1 MSIVPETDSDT
12 VSPDSSSH
20 DPVERTRWIVVVT
33 LALATLVVASELTMS
48 AFALPSI
55 SSDLGVSSS
64 ATAWVLTA
72 YTLPLVA
79 MGVAAGRW
87 MDRAD
92 AGLVFLLTLVVAAIA
107 SVISAVAPN
116 FEVLILSRVLQGM
129 SAALFMGL
137 YMPLISATVRITQ
150 RGKAIG
156 VIGTIMMLGA
166 IGLAPVG
173 GLVAEAVGWRA
184 VFLVKMP
191 LLLVVFWM
199 GYRVVPRQRPARETG
214 VSRLPVPDRGF
225 FRESLWLGTAMA
237 ALLLAIEIIENQP
250 AQAAGLL
257 LASAVLI
264 YRWARLES
272 AASVVRLLSY
282 PRFGLPALALTLVA
296 ATIGLSAFTLPFYVS
311 EVLHETADVLAWAI
325 IGFVGVSALLS
336 PVAGIMA
343 DRFGAL
349 FVAMIGSAMTLAG
362 VLTLATLDANSSTL
376 DLVLCCA
383 AAGGGVAVFN
393 APIMTTLLNAAPDDQ
408 SGSASGLA
416 GVTRMLGSTIGP
428 AVAAMGWSLNGGG
441 EAGLRASVFALS
453 ALVFVAFLALLVAHR
468 SPLQPA
474 LSEA

>member
-173 GLVAEAVGWRA
+173 GLVAEAVGWLRW
-184 VFLVKMP
+184 
-191 LLLVVFWM
+191 VVW
-199 GYRVVPRQRPARETG
+199 
-214 VSRLPVPDRGF
+214 
-225 FRESLWLGTAMA
+225 WLK
-237 ALLLAIEIIENQP
+237 P
-250 AQAAGLL
+250 
-257 LASAVLI
+257 S
-264 YRWARLES
+264 
-272 AASVVRLLSY
+272 
-282 PRFGLPALALTLVA
+282 
-296 ATIGLSAFTLPFYVS
+296 
-311 EVLHETADVLAWAI
+311 
-325 IGFVGVSALLS
+325 
-336 PVAGIMA
+336 
-343 DRFGAL
+343 
-349 FVAMIGSAMTLAG
+349 
-362 VLTLATLDANSSTL
+362 
-376 DLVLCCA
+376 
-383 AAGGGVAVFN
+383 AGGRYF
-393 APIMTTLLNAAPDDQ
+393 
-408 SGSASGLA
+408 
-416 GVTRMLGSTIGP
+416 
-428 AVAAMGWSLNGGG
+428 W
-441 EAGLRASVFALS
+441 
-453 ALVFVAFLALLVAHR
+453 
-468 SPLQPA
+468 
-474 LSEA
+474 